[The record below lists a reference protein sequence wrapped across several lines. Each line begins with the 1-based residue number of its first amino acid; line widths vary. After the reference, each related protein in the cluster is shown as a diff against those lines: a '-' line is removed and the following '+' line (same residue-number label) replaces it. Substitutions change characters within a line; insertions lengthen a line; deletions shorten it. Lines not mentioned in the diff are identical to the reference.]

1 MLSERG
7 LQIIEKLID
16 NNRTPITSK
25 TLALYMGVS
34 ERSVKTY
41 IKEVSDFCKEQG
53 MILER
58 KPGLGFV
65 ADFTEEQIG
74 QISDLK
80 RDKKIVMSKKQ
91 RMSYIMYILLSG
103 WDTYTLSLFS
113 EELNVS
119 KKMIGDDINT
129 ISRELKKY
137 GIKINRVAGHG
148 VFITGDEFSIR
159 KAMRSCCTYAIG
171 SKEIKKT
178 YDYRMSASEG
188 ELWINNFGQDNFEKS
203 VEVIHKVEKSF
214 GVAYTDYSF
223 RMLAEYLSLQ
233 LFRTRMGNLITEDV
247 ISNQKH
253 ISNPI
258 LVDLVAESFEELGK
272 VYLNEFEKQYIDVL
286 FASAAVQVND
296 NRFKTVIAAEYEEKN
311 KRICKEMLEYLSE
324 ILNVELMENELLRIS
339 LEGFLPASLIRTT
352 YGIEVSNPFLGDI
365 REMYSGIF
373 ATCFTLGKF
382 YEEYCNA
389 IPTDHEISFIALYLG
404 GALHRNVKSVKAVLI
419 GTSGIAAANIVA
431 RKIESRIDNVRIVA
445 ILSSGQIDS
454 IDNYEFDIILSM
466 LPNFEYYNKVIYISP
481 IISKKDEKNIKDA
494 CFEALSHP
502 KLEKEDF
509 VNMIDADHIVV
520 VREKTD
526 RDVILKQ
533 VCKQLCDDGY
543 VKEEFF
549 QDVLKREHIE
559 STAIGNGVAIPHG
572 MPQNVIQPKVAVIKL
587 EYPLNWGG
595 KMVSV
600 IFLLALNFNNIG
612 TTKAFFSDFSRMV
625 GSKEK
630 IERIR
635 RLDDVEE
642 IEEVLKE
649 ELHWK

>member
-16 NNRTPITSK
+16 NNRIPITSK

-41 IKEVSDFCKEQG
+41 IKEVSDFCNEHG
-53 MILER
+53 MVLER
-58 KPGLGFV
+58 KPGLGFM
-65 ADFTEEQIG
+65 ADFTEEQIE
-74 QISDLK
+74 QINELK

-91 RMSYIMYILLSG
+91 RMGYIMYILLSG

-171 SKEIKKT
+171 SKDIKKT
-178 YDYRMSASEG
+178 YDYRISIEEG
-188 ELWINNFGQDNFEKS
+188 ELWINNFGQDNFEKAI
-203 VEVIHKVEKSF
+203 EVIHKVEKSL

-223 RMLAEYLSLQ
+223 RMLAEYLSIQ
-233 LFRTRMGNLITEDV
+233 LFRTRMGNVITED
-247 ISNQKH
+247 IASNYTY
-253 ISNPI
+253 ISNPK
-258 LVDLVAESFEELGK
+258 LMDVVTEGFCELGK
-272 VYLNEFEKQYIDVL
+272 VKLNEYEKQYIDVL
-286 FASAAVQVND
+286 FASAAVQSNE
-296 NRFKTVIAAEYEEKN
+296 NRVKTVTVTGYEEKN
-311 KRICKEMLEYLSE
+311 KIICTDMLEYLSE
-324 ILNVELMENELLRIS
+324 ILNVDLTENDLLRTS
-339 LEGFLPASLIRTT
+339 LEGFLPASLIRTQ

-382 YEEYCNA
+382 YEEHCNA

-431 RKIESRIDNVRIVA
+431 RKIENGIDNVKIVA
-445 ILSSGQIDS
+445 ILSSEQIDS
-454 IDNYEFDIILSM
+454 IDNYEFDLILS
-466 LPNFEYYNKVIYISP
+466 LSPNFEYYNKVIYISP
-481 IISKKDEKNIKDA
+481 IISKKDEKRIKDA
-494 CFEALSHP
+494 CFEVLAHP

-509 VNMIDADHIVV
+509 VSIIDERHIMVIN
-520 VREKTD
+520 EKTD
-526 RDVILKQ
+526 RESVLNQ
-533 VCKQLCDDGY
+533 VCKQLCIDGY
-543 VKEEFF
+543 VNDKFF
-549 QDVLKREHIE
+549 HDVLKRENIE
-559 STAIGNGVAIPHG
+559 PTAIGNGVAIPHG
-572 MPQNVIQPKVAVIKL
+572 MPENVLKPKVAVVKVK
-587 EYPLNWGG
+587 YPINWGG

-600 IFLLALNFNNIG
+600 IFVLALNFNNIG
-612 TTKAFFSDFSRMV
+612 NTKAFFSDFSRMV
-625 GSKEK
+625 SSKEK
-630 IERIR
+630 IDRICS
-635 RLDDVEE
+635 LDNEKE
-642 IEEVLKE
+642 IESVLKE
-649 ELHWK
+649 ELHWA

>member
-16 NNRTPITSK
+16 NNRIPITSK

-41 IKEVSDFCKEQG
+41 IKEVSDFCAEHG
-53 MILER
+53 MVLER

-65 ADFTEEQIG
+65 ADFTEEQIE
-74 QISDLK
+74 QVSELK

-171 SKEIKKT
+171 SKDVKKT
-178 YDYRMSASEG
+178 YDYRISIEEG
-188 ELWINNFGQDNFEKS
+188 ELWINNFGQDNFEKAI
-203 VEVIHKVEKSF
+203 EVIHKVEKSL

-223 RMLAEYLSLQ
+223 RMLAEYLSIQ
-233 LFRTRMGNLITEDV
+233 LFRTRMGNVITEEIASNYTY
-247 ISNQKH
+247 ISNSKL
-253 ISNPI
+253 ID
-258 LVDLVAESFEELGK
+258 VVTEGFCELGK
-272 VYLNEFEKQYIDVL
+272 VKLNEYEKQYIDVL
-286 FASAAVQVND
+286 FSSAAVQLNE
-296 NRFKTVIAAEYEEKN
+296 NRVKTVTVTGYEEKN
-311 KRICKEMLEYLSE
+311 KIICTDMLEYLSE
-324 ILNVELMENELLRIS
+324 ILNVDLMENDLLRTS
-339 LEGFLPASLIRTT
+339 LEGFLPASLIRTA

-382 YEEYCNA
+382 YEEHCNA

-431 RKIESRIDNVRIVA
+431 RKIENGIDNVKIVA

-454 IDNYEFDIILSM
+454 IDNYEFDIILSL
-466 LPNFEYYNKVIYISP
+466 LPNFEYHNKVIYISP
-481 IISKKDEKNIKDA
+481 IISKKDEKRIKDA
-494 CFEALSHP
+494 CFEVLAHP

-509 VNMIDADHIVV
+509 VSMIDEKHIMVIN
-520 VREKTD
+520 EKTD
-526 RDVILKQ
+526 REAVLNL
-533 VCKQLCDDGY
+533 VCKQLCSDGY
-543 VKEEFF
+543 VNDKFLY
-549 QDVLKREHIE
+549 DVLKRENIE
-559 STAIGNGVAIPHG
+559 PTAIGNGVAIPHG
-572 MPQNVIQPKVAVIKL
+572 MTENVLKPKVAVVKVK
-587 EYPLNWGG
+587 YPINWGG

-600 IFLLALNFNNIG
+600 IFVLALNFNNIG

-625 GSKEK
+625 SSKDK
-630 IERIR
+630 IDRICS
-635 RLDDVEE
+635 LDDKKE
-642 IEEVLKE
+642 IETILKE
-649 ELHWK
+649 ELHWV